1 VADAVGTLA
10 MVLILPEDIEITS
23 GSPKYHRAFLDIY
36 LSQFSRRYLSDLIE
50 YHRILKQRNALLKK
64 LKSGEISN
72 SSRQL
77 DAWDD
82 NLIKPIIRIVR
93 QREKFVTEISPYVKE
108 ISHKISASSDEIEL
122 IYRPRLSLSESDT
135 EKAIIDALK
144 GGRTRDIRMGATM
157 LGPHRDMMELTI
169 GGVPLESYGSMG
181 QKKTVL
187 MSLKLAALRALSE
200 HRGEPA
206 ILILDEAFAAF
217 DSTRSGLLLDLLSG
231 LGQVFLASA
240 IKPDNNFYT
249 SAKIFEIESGAIKE
263 K

>member
-1 VADAVGTLA
+1 

-64 LKSGEISN
+64 IKSGEISN
-72 SSRQL
+72 SPKHL
-77 DAWDD
+77 DAWDG
-82 NLIKPIIRIVR
+82 NLIKPIIRIVS
-93 QREKFVTEISPYVKE
+93 QREKFTAEISPYVKDLAR
-108 ISHKISASSDEIEL
+108 KISSGRDEIGL
-122 IYRPRLSLSESDT
+122 TYRPRLALSESET
-135 EKAIIDALK
+135 EKELLNALK
-144 GGRTRDIRMGATM
+144 AGRPRDIRMGATM
-157 LGPHRDMMELTI
+157 LGPHRDTLELTVN
-169 GGVPLESYGSMG
+169 GAPLESYGSMG

-187 MSLKLAALRALSE
+187 MALKLAALRALSD

-217 DSTRSGLLLDLLSG
+217 DMSRSDLLLNLLSG

-240 IKPDNNFYT
+240 AKPDNNVY
-249 SAKIFEIESGAIKE
+249 ANARIFEIESGEIKE